1 MGLLGGISRRDYFRA
16 GVEVCLGDLGEIV
29 GEVGSGESFDE
40 EIIEVIL
47 GVVELLVNDKVWDC
61 VQNQIGLAVQDVFS
75 ASLPNFLHRCI
86 QIPSVLPKCL
96 KIYLKWLN
104 FDILS
109 PLLPLSGHI
118 NWGDH
123 T

>member
-1 MGLLGGISRRDYFRA
+1 M
-16 GVEVCLGDLGEIV
+16 
-29 GEVGSGESFDE
+29 
-40 EIIEVIL
+40 
-47 GVVELLVNDKVWDC
+47 WDC

-75 ASLPNFLHRCI
+75 AALPTFLHRCI
-86 QIPSVLPKCL
+86 QIPSLLPKCL

-109 PLLPLSGHI
+109 PLIPLSGHM

-123 T
+123 PDILHAYFNSISRVGELRELEEYALLKIDWLISFL